1 MHRWQVQQQ
10 KLIEWLFI
18 FCLIENKLNSIV
30 FKVCY
35 LKMPLRPDRGTFLD
49 SFGRVLIQESKL
61 TLNYFVIAFMR
72 RDVFG
77 LRGTWLAHITINLR
91 RKSHNKLQGGAIAI
105 RTPPAAP
112 RPPYLSCPDFL
123 LTTRPPAV
131 VTPSWL
137 VTCLAH
143 GAGLQFVV
151 IALYR
156 LQNALQHCHMINN
169 FEWAVHHG
177 ELPGR
182 RRCWCRCWIEACRGT
197 TSDKWNNEQHTKQT
211 QIKLHCHKSSASFQF
226 D

>member
-1 MHRWQVQQQ
+1 M
-10 KLIEWLFI
+10 F
-18 FCLIENKLNSIV
+18 
-30 FKVCY
+30 
-35 LKMPLRPDRGTFLD
+35 LRPDRGTFPD

-61 TLNYFVIAFMR
+61 TLFCDCIYASR
-72 RDVFG
+72 C

-105 RTPPAAP
+105 RPL
-112 RPPYLSCPDFL
+112 YLSLPLTL

-169 FEWAVHHG
+169 IEWAVHHG
-177 ELPGR
+177 EVRGS
-182 RRCWCRCWIEACRGT
+182 RRCRIEACRGP
-197 TSDKWNNEQHTKQT
+197 TSDKWNNKQHTKQT
-211 QIKLHCHKSSASFQF
+211 QIKLHCHKSSAWFQF